1 MSALCR
7 AFGRVL
13 RQRREQAGWSQELL
27 AEKADLNR
35 SYIGELERGQAV
47 PSLITLEKLAAALEL
62 SPSYLLAQAER
73 AAQKLHLTGLELTS
87 IAC

>member
-13 RQRREQAGWSQELL
+13 RQRREQAGWSQELM

-35 SYIGELERGQAV
+35 SYLGELERGQAV

-73 AAQKLHLTGLELTS
+73 AAQQLHLTGLQLTA